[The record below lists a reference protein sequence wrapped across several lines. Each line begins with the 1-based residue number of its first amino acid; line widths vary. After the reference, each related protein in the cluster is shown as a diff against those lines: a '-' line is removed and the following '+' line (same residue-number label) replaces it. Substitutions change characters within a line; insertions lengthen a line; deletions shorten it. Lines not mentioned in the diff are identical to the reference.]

1 MHTPPCSLTL
11 LAHMS
16 SAAMRAHRPSL
27 AFPASGE
34 PPFVHA
40 HCFCRCLAPLFRL
53 LVPAFPACSRFSR
66 CHFRAARQNGSPRLP
81 LALRLPRAA
90 GGLRAPSS
98 GARRNAL
105 RATDPPRPAS
115 PSHASPLPPP
125 AKPTSRRPPR
135 PQQRRPAERATC
147 ARPAAPSQPFSRHP
161 APAPDERLVSD
172 ERPVSRAK
180 TTFGASGGT
189 RLGGLAG
196 AVVPLRHPLL
206 PWPQPRPPLR
216 PGS

>member
-53 LVPAFPACSRFSR
+53 LVPAFSACSRFSR

-125 AKPTSRRPPR
+125 AKPTSCRPTSLTAQAGAQGRPPTSA
-135 PQQRRPAERATC
+135 RRSAPRRTAEN
-147 ARPAAPSQPFSRHP
+147 S
-161 APAPDERLVSD
+161 
-172 ERPVSRAK
+172 
-180 TTFGASGGT
+180 GASGGS
-189 RLGGLAG
+189 RLGGLAR
-196 AVVPLRHPLL
+196 AVVPLRRPLL
-206 PWPQPRPPLR
+206 LA
-216 PGS
+216 SSALH